1 MQLIFL
7 DRNNLSYK
15 DNGFIDNKFEIDQ
28 DLVLIKRSTFVVNKT
43 NINTSVG
50 DIVALKIYNH
60 FYIGIIETI
69 EHSSNNETN
78 IKTVDFK
85 GIFNFEVPLFS
96 YTGDVSTFLEN
107 IISKHLLDSSDP
119 NQNLSYIVIS
129 KEASFIS
136 ELTFEEDKLMTLQD
150 VLELISKTY
159 GISIKFEVVF
169 LRGRITGIKLR
180 IVEVTKGIKLKS
192 NLSFITDLVVSDSD
206 SQVINKVTYYPKS
219 ENKIYK
225 NVIDYYLL
233 KSGEVTIDASHT
245 DRYRTVN
252 KKSYTYSDSDFES
265 LEAKVRSELKG
276 TNLDHNITF
285 NIKVDNEVVKPLV
298 DLNIGDFIEFYTNT
312 KVYNSVITGMV
323 FKNTFSVCSL
333 TLGEYRIKLTEKIQL
348 LNKNVTSA
356 VGNVAIQ
363 NNMSNTI
370 DGGEF

>member
-356 VGNVAIQ
+356 VGNIAIQ

>member
-50 DIVALKIYNH
+50 DIVVLKIYNH